1 MKGRNCILCALCN
14 AAPPFFSMCDS
25 PESFENQQNNSND
38 RVGGGKKGGG
48 ERETDV
54 RRIFYKPSSD

>member
-1 MKGRNCILCALCN
+1 
-14 AAPPFFSMCDS
+14 MCDS

-38 RVGGGKKGGG
+38 GAGGGKKGRRGVER

-54 RRIFYKPSSD
+54 RRTLIVCVNLTGKFL